1 MDLGPERAKKF
12 DTMARVY
19 MDLAYQYGLRTAA
32 SVMERYD
39 CSDDGFID
47 FRAWLVDQGRN
58 VYMTALKD
66 PDSLAEAPNHKN
78 CHCDSLPHMM

>member
-1 MDLGPERAKKF
+1 MLKEYFRSLHDEEPDVKEF
-12 DTMARVY
+12 CCP
-19 MDLAYQYGLRTAA
+19 A

-47 FRAWLVDQGRN
+47 FRAWLVGQGRN

-66 PDSLAEAPNHKN
+66 PGSLAEAPNHKN
-78 CHCDSLPHMM
+78 CQCDSLPHMM